1 MPVDVNYD
9 LFNKLN
15 TRCIC
20 ILFVFLDRVFDDRNM
35 KKYQIL
41 FTFLFIGF
49 SLFSQEKVNWLSFE
63 KAIELNKTNPKPI
76 LIDVYTDWCGY
87 CKKMDKETY
96 ENSVIAAYINKHFYA
111 IKLDGEG
118 KEDIKYKGHTFK
130 YQQQGRTEYHEL
142 AVAFLE
148 GKLSYPTTIFLTQ
161 KEELLQK
168 IPGYLTKER
177 FEKILAFFQTEAYN
191 DTTWDEFEKS
201 FKSKLNP

>member
-1 MPVDVNYD
+1 
-9 LFNKLN
+9 
-15 TRCIC
+15 
-20 ILFVFLDRVFDDRNM
+20 M
-35 KKYQIL
+35 KKIHLIL
-41 FTFLFIGF
+41 AIYCISF
-49 SLFSQEKVNWLSFE
+49 SVKAQEKINWLSFE

-96 ENSVIAAYINKHFYA
+96 ENEVITKYINSNFYA
-111 IKLDGEG
+111 IKLNGEG
-118 KEDIKYKGHTFK
+118 KEDIKYRGHTFK
-130 YQQQGRTEYHEL
+130 FKQEGRRGYHEL

-177 FEKILAFFQTEAYN
+177 FEKILAFFKTEAYK
-191 DTTWDEFEKS
+191 DITWDEFEKS